1 MKIIG
6 KHRRRRNTGRIKF
19 GKNSGNGCLG
29 LLVVLMVAAGIVLA
43 IAAVII
49 TLVLWLIMFFLPP
62 MLLLNLGLWALVAS
76 FFLKKYKQQLLAL
89 SVVGGVYMLLD
100 MNMAW
105 TAGLFYQGVSANT
118 TFFDYVVYINSV
130 SLAISIY
137 LLASKHFADQKD
149 DIKIKLGIPAA
160 GFLLAFTIVVS
171 YQYIVR
177 DNMLL
182 AFKDLKPFGSEVEDT
197 KTTETP
203 LAEVKPIE
211 TLNDL
216 VDKDFSEGRFYIDTV
231 IEPNLIEHLD
241 PSIHQLFIDTSK
253 GQSEYYQR
261 ILNWQPPN
269 DKVFASQANYVL
281 QHKRARVHPFKIED
295 FVEGYPREYV
305 RLRSFKGE
313 HYLYDRS
320 NGSDTRYVLTDS
332 TFIIYGPLESTLGI
346 LGYLDI
352 TENQKFAFVMNTAQ
366 TVEDDK
372 RDRIL
377 IRKVSDDGSLFEI
390 SHSRGDEQIERVLA
404 TPIDKAHK
412 FPMIV
417 NYSPEMMM
425 PELMWERLDKK
436 N

>member
-1 MKIIG
+1 
-6 KHRRRRNTGRIKF
+6 
-19 GKNSGNGCLG
+19 
-29 LLVVLMVAAGIVLA
+29 
-43 IAAVII
+43 
-49 TLVLWLIMFFLPP
+49 
-62 MLLLNLGLWALVAS
+62 MLLLNLSLWALVAN
-76 FFLKKYKQQLLAL
+76 FFLKRYKQQLLAL
-89 SVVGGVYMLLD
+89 SVAGALYMLLD

-137 LLASKHFADQKD
+137 LLASKHFADPKD
-149 DIKIKLGIPAA
+149 DIKVKLGIPAA

-182 AFKDLKPFGSEVEDT
+182 AFKDLKPFGEKEEE
-197 KTTETP
+197 KNI
-203 LAEVKPIE
+203 AEAPAAKLKPIE

-216 VDKDFSEGRFYIDTV
+216 VDRDFFEGRKYIDTIV
-231 IEPNLIEHLD
+231 EPNTIDHLD
-241 PSIHQLFIDTSK
+241 RSVHQLFIDTTKGKSK
-253 GQSEYYQR
+253 FYQE
-261 ILNWQPPN
+261 LKNWKAPN

-320 NGSDTRYVLTDS
+320 NGSDTRYILTDS

-377 IRKVSDDGSLFEI
+377 IRKVSEDGSLFEI
-390 SHSRGDEQIERVLA
+390 SHSRGDKQIEKVLA

-425 PELMWERLDKK
+425 PELMWDLLETNDDH
-436 N
+436 